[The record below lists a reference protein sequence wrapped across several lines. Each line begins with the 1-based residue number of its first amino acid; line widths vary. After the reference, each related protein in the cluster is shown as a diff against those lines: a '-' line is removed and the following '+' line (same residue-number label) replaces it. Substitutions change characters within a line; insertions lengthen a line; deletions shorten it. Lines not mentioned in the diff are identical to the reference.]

1 MSEEEHRL
9 LEEDRLLRLYGLHL
23 AYDPEDAAEFPAEF
37 PERGEVWQLGSR
49 EEVNTS
55 AKETEYFT
63 REEAL
68 AYVREREERKE
79 R

>member
-23 AYDPEDAAEFPAEF
+23 AYDPEDAADFPAEF
-37 PERGEVWQLGSR
+37 PERGEVWQLGSSD
-49 EEVNTS
+49 NP
-55 AKETEYFT
+55 AKEPEFFT

-68 AYVREREERKE
+68 AYVREREERSS

>member
-23 AYDPEDAAEFPAEF
+23 AYDPEDAAEF